1 MWQAGVLERA
11 DDGSV
16 SADSAIS
23 STTRTRASLRSDVAA
38 SVASQA
44 AQLVAGLVAGIATAR
59 GLGPDHRGLLALAT
73 TIPQVL
79 VVLAGLGA
87 PVAAGYLL
95 AHGDAR
101 LRDLSRAGSLLALA
115 GSAVTALTLAVLL
128 LTGADHAWFV
138 DLPRSLLL
146 LGCVLVPPSLLLAT
160 LVALLRGS
168 GRIAAASA
176 VEAVQGLLAAGL
188 TVAVMVAGAGPAAVV
203 WSQLAAVAVALVTAW
218 ALLRVDGVSVRPYGS
233 RGLLGRMLGFGLR
246 ADLGNAMHLVGFRLD
261 LFLVNVFVGT
271 AALGVYA
278 VACKLAELLLVLP
291 YAVALVV
298 MPRGVLGRRAGVGDE
313 TCVLFSWTLVVST
326 ATALGM
332 AVVGAP
338 LVRLLFSDQ
347 FAGAYQPLLLLLPGV
362 VAFGATNVLM
372 NDVVGRGRPGAVSIV
387 AVVGLLASVV
397 LDLWLVPAHGVAG
410 AAVAST
416 VVYVVDS
423 VLAVVLYLR
432 VSGRRLGHLW
442 TLRIGSPASAA
453 LDVGTAVGA
462 EGAS

>member
-1 MWQAGVLERA
+1 VWQAGVLERA

-16 SADSAIS
+16 
-23 STTRTRASLRSDVAA
+23 RTRASLRSDVAA

-87 PVAAGYLL
+87 PVAAAYLM

-101 LRDLSRAGSLLALA
+101 LRELSRAGSLLALA
-115 GSAVTALTLAVLL
+115 GTGVTLLALAVL
-128 LTGADHAWFV
+128 TASGADHVWFV

-168 GRIAAASA
+168 GRIAAASG
-176 VEAVQGLLAAGL
+176 VEATQGVLAAAL
-188 TVAVMVAGAGPAAVV
+188 TVAVMVAGRGPAAVV
-203 WSQLAAVAVALVTAW
+203 WSQLLAVGVALAVAW
-218 ALLRVDGVSVRPYGS
+218 ALLRVDGVSLRPS
-233 RGLLGRMLGFGLR
+233 AERSLLGRMLGFGLR

-278 VACKLAELLLVLP
+278 VAAKLAELLLVLP

-298 MPRGVLGRRAGVGDE
+298 MPRGVLGRRAGAGDE

-332 AVVGAP
+332 AAVGAP

-347 FAGAYQPLLLLLPGV
+347 FADAYLPLLLLLPGV

-372 NDVVGRGRPGAVSIV
+372 NDVVGRGRPGAVSVV
-387 AVVGLLASVV
+387 AVVGLVASVV

-416 VVYVVDS
+416 LVYLVDS
-423 VLAVVLYLR
+423 ALAVVLYLR
-432 VSGRRLGHLW
+432 VSGRRVGALW
-442 TLRIGSPASAA
+442 VLRSGAGAPSP
-453 LDVGTAVGA
+453 VAVGA
-462 EGAS
+462 GGAA